1 MTLECDKTMFF
12 LPDEEFDAE
21 SPFLTDEEV
30 DALLDLPDWEERK
43 RKSMPEPTK
52 QERYDQMYMD
62 IAARCAKMSYA
73 IRAKVGSVI
82 VKDDNIISMGWN
94 GMPSGMSNDCEDR
107 VYSTKVTLST
117 EQVSDI
123 FRKEFPYT
131 EHIAQGHYRRYK
143 LVTKPEV
150 LHSEQNAVCKAAK
163 SGTALK
169 GATMYVTLAPCM
181 NCAAIVYNAGISRL
195 VYQNEYKGAAGSAGV
210 KFLKDRGLEV
220 HRL

>member
-12 LPDEEFDAE
+12 LSDEDI
-21 SPFLTDEEV
+21 D
-30 DALLDLPDWEERK
+30 DLLDP
-43 RKSMPEPTK
+43 KSDEPMPKPVLKLTK
-52 QERYDQMYMD
+52 QEQYDRMYMD
-62 IAARCAKMSYA
+62 IALRCAKMSYA

-94 GMPSGMSNDCEDR
+94 GMPAGMHNDCEDR
-107 VYSTKVTLST
+107 VYSEKVTLST
-117 EQVSDI
+117 ERVSETV
-123 FRKEFPYT
+123 REEFPFA
-131 EHIAQGHYRRYK
+131 EHIAHGHYRRYK

-163 SGTALK
+163 SGTALR

-181 NCAAIVYNAGISRL
+181 NCAAIVYNAGIARL
-195 VYQNEYKGAAGSAGV
+195 VYQNEYKGSAGV
-210 KFLKDRGLEV
+210 QFLKDRGVEV